1 MALYFARAPE
11 RIERETV
18 STLSPEDTRPVVS
31 IMQPERT
38 GQSLTVELTGA
49 AGLSE
54 RARVKSEV
62 DGRVT
67 WVSPKFSN
75 GGSIEANE
83 TFVRI
88 DPAEYE
94 LQAKAAEWR

>member
-1 MALYFARAPE
+1 M
-11 RIERETV
+11 
-18 STLSPEDTRPVVS
+18 VS